1 MVFLICDVVDHSFYD
16 LMYNRI
22 SIIYKDSISDSY
34 FAESFSERGVALV
47 NKCGE
52 NTFFQKGFSP
62 HISYKTNYL
71 SAACVVIIKIRIF
84 FLCFLCRFRLKKRE
98 NIEH

>member
-47 NKCGE
+47 NECCTCKQVRG
-52 NTFFQKGFSP
+52 KHLFSKRVFP
-62 HISYKTNYL
+62 AYL
-71 SAACVVIIKIRIF
+71 
-84 FLCFLCRFRLKKRE
+84 
-98 NIEH
+98 